1 MWNRRN
7 AIDVLQLC
15 ATPNPNKNSTL
26 RISQILTN
34 NILNL
39 WWVGFA
45 HPSTRFFVVARSINS
60 EKEKNKV
67 DFDLGPI
74 PSVVVLRWDH
84 FGTTQEVVDAILSQS
99 WLFCWN
105 FFLILAISFAHVQY
119 IAKNNDELVDTN
131 KIDTYYEELKRYI
144 FFLKKKQ
151 LLIWHLEQTVSST
164 MRQRLRS
171 IGTFRT
177 QTPFVVLWCIF
188 LRQVF

>member
-1 MWNRRN
+1 M
-7 AIDVLQLC
+7 
-15 ATPNPNKNSTL
+15 
-26 RISQILTN
+26 
-34 NILNL
+34 
-39 WWVGFA
+39 
-45 HPSTRFFVVARSINS
+45 
-60 EKEKNKV
+60 
-67 DFDLGPI
+67 
-74 PSVVVLRWDH
+74 VVLLK
-84 FGTTQEVVDAILSQS
+84 F
-99 WLFCWN
+99 FFN
-105 FFLILAISFAHVQY
+105 FLAISFAHVQY

-144 FFLKKKQ
+144 FFFKKKKQ

>member
-1 MWNRRN
+1 MCTSSIATTQRFATRKRKTKNCNHLEIRLDYWCIWMWNRRN

-105 FFLILAISFAHVQY
+105 FFLIFWLLVLRTCNILPKTTTNWLIQTKLTPTTKSSNGTSF
-119 IAKNNDELVDTN
+119 
-131 KIDTYYEELKRYI
+131 
-144 FFLKKKQ
+144 F
-151 LLIWHLEQTVSST
+151 
-164 MRQRLRS
+164 
-171 IGTFRT
+171 
-177 QTPFVVLWCIF
+177 
-188 LRQVF
+188 